1 MYFKN
6 SRFRDILMDMA
17 LMCQENAIN
26 NFLDN
31 IEDIKLLFTSMSPST
46 VKLFENGFKI
56 TRHTESIKNADWKHG
71 DNLVVIGAQSSV
83 IMEKDANKLIKKE

>member
-6 SRFRDILMDMA
+6 SRFRDILMDLA

-56 TRHTESIKNADWKHG
+56 TRHTESIKNADWKQG
-71 DNLVVIGAQSSV
+71 DSLVVIGAQSSV